1 MAELGDENDT
11 KDNTHHVF
19 HENRKIFEITSL
31 VIEIRT
37 KTFS

>member
-11 KDNTHHVF
+11 KDNTHYVF
-19 HENRKIFEITSL
+19 HENRKNFEIDSWVT
-31 VIEIRT
+31 EIPT